1 MNGITLVQRFS
12 AHHTQK
18 VYPLV
23 RPIRLLLTTVLIATG
38 LLGGFL
44 VLSTLKHGGPPLISD
59 KPRIVAWVDFDVA
72 PVRELV
78 ARFKEHLKAQRV
90 EGARPIEIRLV
101 DVDADNPARFTQ
113 EMTQLIATKP
123 ALIFASSVGVA
134 KTLLALE
141 TKIPIYFV
149 IQSDPVREGL
159 VPSLV
164 STGSLTGYTFFVP
177 LDVKIMELIRR
188 VYPDTRVVGVVAS
201 DYWLEGAGMSQNLF
215 TQAKALGLE
224 LKVFNLHDHN
234 DIGTMLKDPQARAVQ
249 VWYIPY
255 SDLAFLHGA
264 ELATVLARTPI
275 PTVYARRKFLKSG
288 GLIAV
293 QSVDEEAMEVWAKS
307 VANILN
313 GVPVGS
319 IPVMRPKEIE
329 IAVNAAAVAQLDH
342 ATRERIAREATVFE

>member
-1 MNGITLVQRFS
+1 MHRFS

-23 RPIRLLLTTVLIATG
+23 RPIRLRAGIALIATG
-38 LLGGFL
+38 MLGG
-44 VLSTLKHGGPPLISD
+44 VLLCCAPKGAGPPASD
-59 KPRIVAWVDFDVA
+59 IERIVAWVDFDVA
-72 PVRELV
+72 PVRQGV
-78 ARFKEHLKAQRV
+78 ARLKDRLSAQRFDGSRPV
-90 EGARPIEIRLV
+90 ELKLIGADE
-101 DVDADNPARFTQ
+101 DNPSHLTT

-123 ALIFASSVGVA
+123 SLIVASSVAVA
-134 KTLLALE
+134 KTLLTLE

-188 VYPDTRVVGVVAS
+188 VFPDDKVVGVVAT
-201 DYWLEGAGMSQNLF
+201 DYWLEGASMSQDLF
-215 TQAKALGLE
+215 MQAKALSLE
-224 LKVFNLHDHN
+224 LKVFNLHDPTEI
-234 DIGTMLKDPQARAVQ
+234 DRMLGGAEARAVQ

-255 SDLAFLHGA
+255 SDIAYHHGE
-264 ELATVLARTPI
+264 ELAAVLARTSA
-275 PTVYARRKFLKSG
+275 PTVYARRKFLKLG
-288 GLIAV
+288 GLISV
-293 QSVDEEAMEVWAKS
+293 QSVDEGAMDVWATS
-307 VANILN
+307 IANILN

-329 IAVNAAAVAQLDH
+329 IAVNASAVARLDS
-342 ATRERIAREATVFE
+342 ATRERLAHEATVFE

>member
-23 RPIRLLLTTVLIATG
+23 RPIRLLLMTGLIATG
-38 LLGGFL
+38 LLGGLLLF
-44 VLSTLKHGGPPLISD
+44 STLKHSGPPISD
-59 KPRIVAWVDFDVA
+59 QPRIVAWVDFDVA
-72 PVRELV
+72 PARQLV
-78 ARFKEHLKAQRV
+78 ARFKERLKAQRV
-90 EGARPIEIRLV
+90 EGARPIELKLI
-101 DVDADNPARFTQ
+101 DVDADNPARFALK
-113 EMTQLIATKP
+113 MTQLIATKP

-134 KTLLALE
+134 KTLLTLQ

-188 VYPDTRVVGVVAS
+188 VFPDARVVGVVAT
-201 DYWLEGAGMSQNLF
+201 DYWLEGASMSQNLF
-215 TQAKALGLE
+215 TQAKGLGLE

-234 DIGTMLKDPQARAVQ
+234 DIGPMLKDPQARAVQ

-255 SDLAFLHGA
+255 SEIAFQHGA
-264 ELATVLARTPI
+264 ELATALARTPI

-293 QSVDEEAMEVWAKS
+293 QSVDEEAMDVWAKS

-329 IAVNAAAVAQLDH
+329 IAVNAVAVAQLDR
-342 ATRERIAREATVFE
+342 ATRERLAREATVFE

>member
-1 MNGITLVQRFS
+1 VHRFS

-23 RPIRLLLTTVLIATG
+23 RPIRFFAGVALIAAG

-44 VLSTLKHGGPPLISD
+44 LWHAPYEAAPAASKTPL
-59 KPRIVAWVDFDVA
+59 IVAWVDFDVE
-72 PVRELV
+72 PVRRGV
-78 ARFKEHLKAQRV
+78 ATLQKHLNAQRPEGTRPV
-90 EGARPIEIRLV
+90 ELKLIN
-101 DVDADNPARFTQ
+101 VDADNPSRFAMK
-113 EMTQLIATKP
+113 MTQLLATNP
-123 ALIFASSVGVA
+123 ALIVASSVAVA
-134 KTLLALE
+134 KTLLTLD
-141 TKIPIYFV
+141 TKIPIYFI

-188 VYPDTRVVGVVAS
+188 VFPDARRVGVVAS
-201 DYWLEGAGMSQNLF
+201 DYWLEGAGMSQDLF
-215 TQAKALGLE
+215 AQARLLGLE
-224 LKVFNLHDHN
+224 LKIFNLHDGN
-234 DIGTMLKDPQARAVQ
+234 EIARMLEDPRARAVQ

-255 SDLAFLHGA
+255 ADIAFHHGA
-264 ELATVLARTPI
+264 ELAAVLARTPT
-275 PTVYARRKFLKSG
+275 PTVYARRKFLKLG
-288 GLIAV
+288 GLISV
-293 QSVDEEAMEVWAKS
+293 QSVDEEAMDVWAKS

-329 IAVNAAAVAQLDH
+329 IAVNAAAVAHLDPP
-342 ATRERIAREATVFE
+342 TRERLAREATVFE

>member
-1 MNGITLVQRFS
+1 VHRFS

-23 RPIRLLLTTVLIATG
+23 RPILLRAGVALIATG
-38 LLGGFL
+38 MLGG
-44 VLSTLKHGGPPLISD
+44 VLLCCAPEGAAPPRSD
-59 KPRIVAWVDFDVA
+59 FERIVAWVDFDVA
-72 PVRELV
+72 PVRQGVTRL
-78 ARFKEHLKAQRV
+78 KDHLSAQRFDGPLPV
-90 EGARPIEIRLV
+90 ELKLIGADE
-101 DVDADNPARFTQ
+101 DNPSHLTT

-123 ALIFASSVGVA
+123 ALIVASSVAVA
-134 KTLLALE
+134 KTLLTLE

-188 VYPDTRVVGVVAS
+188 VFPDDKVVGVVAT
-201 DYWLEGAGMSQNLF
+201 DYWLEGASMSQDLF
-215 TQAKALGLE
+215 MQAKALGLE
-224 LKVFNLHDHN
+224 LKVFNLHDPTEI
-234 DIGTMLKDPQARAVQ
+234 DRMLGGPEARAVQ

-255 SDLAFLHGA
+255 SDIAYHHGE
-264 ELATVLARTPI
+264 ELAAVLARTSA
-275 PTVYARRKFLKSG
+275 PTVYARRKFLKLG
-288 GLIAV
+288 GLISV
-293 QSVDEEAMEVWAKS
+293 QSVDEGAMDVWAKS
-307 VANILN
+307 IANILN

-329 IAVNAAAVAQLDH
+329 IAVNASAVARLDR
-342 ATRERIAREATVFE
+342 ATRERLAHEATVFE

>member
-1 MNGITLVQRFS
+1 MQRFS
-12 AHHTQK
+12 GHQTQK

-23 RPIRLLLTTVLIATG
+23 RPIRLLLTAGLIATG

-44 VLSTLKHGGPPLISD
+44 LWRAPRDTGPPASV
-59 KPRIVAWVDFDVA
+59 KPLVVAWVDFDVP
-72 PVRELV
+72 PVRQGV
-78 ARFKEHLKAQRV
+78 ARFKEHLRAQRP
-90 EGARPIEIRLV
+90 EGARPVELKLIN
-101 DVDADNPARFTQ
+101 VDADDPARFA
-113 EMTQLIATKP
+113 MKMRQLVATKP

-134 KTLLALE
+134 KTLLALG
-141 TKIPIYFV
+141 TKIPIYFG

-177 LDVKIMELIRR
+177 LDVKIMELIHR
-188 VYPDTRVVGVVAS
+188 VFPDAKAVGVVAT
-201 DYWLEGAGMSQNLF
+201 DYWLEGASMSKDLF
-215 TQAKALGLE
+215 AQAKTLGLE
-224 LKVFNLHDHN
+224 LKVFDLHDQ
-234 DIGTMLKDPQARAVQ
+234 DGIGPMLEDPQAHAVA

-255 SDLAFLHGA
+255 SEIAFQHGA
-264 ELATVLARTPI
+264 ELAAALAGTGK

-288 GLIAV
+288 GLISV
-293 QSVDEEAMEVWAKS
+293 QSVDEDAMDVWAKS

-329 IAVNAAAVAQLDH
+329 IAVNAAAVAKLDR
-342 ATRERIAREATVFE
+342 ATRERLAREATVLE